1 MESFEEYKS
10 KYSRHVNKKRL
21 FIIICVILTVVA
33 IIIEIGTGKYEVS
46 VATSLQL
53 FIDKILGTEITD
65 EKTLYIQG
73 IVWDRLPRALG
84 GMAVGAILGVCGCA
98 MQSSMKNPLADPYTT
113 GISSGASLGAALI
126 IIAGISITGASYMMA
141 TVLNAFIFALIPA
154 GVMIFFTV
162 VRRNLSTN
170 GVILIGIAVMFF
182 FNAIT
187 TLLKYYATDSSLTEI
202 YYWSV
207 GTITKLDWDSYYLMI
222 FAAIV
227 CIIAVQYF
235 ARQLNVL
242 TLNDANAQ
250 TLGINPRMTRTYLL
264 ALVSLFTA
272 AAVCYTGT
280 IGFIGLVAPHV
291 CRMFLGSNNKYLIPA
306 SAASG
311 AMILLLADCLA
322 KNVTM
327 AGLPVGVITSLIGGP
342 VFLLLLIKQ
351 RKSIW

>member
-1 MESFEEYKS
+1 
-10 KYSRHVNKKRL
+10 
-21 FIIICVILTVVA
+21 
-33 IIIEIGTGKYEVS
+33 
-46 VATSLQL
+46 
-53 FIDKILGTEITD
+53 
-65 EKTLYIQG
+65 
-73 IVWDRLPRALG
+73 
-84 GMAVGAILGVCGCA
+84 
-98 MQSSMKNPLADPYTT
+98 
-113 GISSGASLGAALI
+113 
-126 IIAGISITGASYMMA
+126 
-141 TVLNAFIFALIPA
+141 
-154 GVMIFFTV
+154 
-162 VRRNLSTN
+162 
-170 GVILIGIAVMFF
+170 
-182 FNAIT
+182 
-187 TLLKYYATDSSLTEI
+187 
-202 YYWSV
+202 
-207 GTITKLDWDSYYLMI
+207 MI